1 MWMILA
7 RLSGADPAGMAAA
20 RAMENGISDGTDPG
34 NPVTR
39 QQLVTL
45 LFRLPAAAVSVGCGS
60 AAWPHMYASLA
71 LRPAE

>member
-7 RLSGADPAGMAAA
+7 RLSGTGP
-20 RAMENGISDGTDPG
+20 GT
-34 NPVTR
+34 PVTR